1 MSGAG
6 SGASPDPAP
15 PVGVS
20 RTDPG
25 DTGVVT
31 SRRPSGPTTYS
42 ARSPFVQ
49 AVESPVETFAV
60 GDRVTHDRFGL
71 GKVIVL
77 ESAAVLVDFGAQR
90 ARVTSPF
97 TRLTKI

>member
-1 MSGAG
+1 M
-6 SGASPDPAP
+6 
-15 PVGVS
+15 
-20 RTDPG
+20 
-25 DTGVVT
+25 T
-31 SRRPSGPTTYS
+31 SRRPASPTTYS
-42 ARSPFVQ
+42 ARSPFRQ
-49 AVESPVETFAV
+49 AVEAPVEIFAV

-71 GKVIVL
+71 GTVIVL